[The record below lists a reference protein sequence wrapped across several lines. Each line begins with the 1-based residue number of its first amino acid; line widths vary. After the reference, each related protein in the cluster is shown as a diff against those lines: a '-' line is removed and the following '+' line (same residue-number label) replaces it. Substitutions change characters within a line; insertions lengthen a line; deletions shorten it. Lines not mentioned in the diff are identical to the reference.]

1 MRQSAQYER
10 DGADLVVMG
19 ALGRSMVSERASLH
33 AIQLAQLTGAEL
45 LIMHVVETSSA
56 WYTGTLY
63 QQVVDQL
70 RDSDS
75 LVVLEHRVAGTL
87 PTRIQRP

>member
-33 AIQLAQLTGAEL
+33 AIQLTQLTGAEL
-45 LIMHVVETSSA
+45 LIK
-56 WYTGTLY
+56 
-63 QQVVDQL
+63 QVVDQL

-87 PTRIQRP
+87 PTRIQIP

>member
-1 MRQSAQYER
+1 VSQENKASECKLILNPT
-10 DGADLVVMG
+10 DGSL
-19 ALGRSMVSERASLH
+19 VSERASLH

-87 PTRIQRP
+87 PTRIQIP